1 MSIQSR
7 TTQFTELL
15 QRFFALAPESLLE
28 SSPPYSDFDGPA
40 VAELVATVR
49 FLRSTYET
57 LIPTGELNHLGF
69 HAVSQLQSHLQSAFN
84 TYDQLVKTRDQG
96 SYQNC
101 ALMIDQF
108 AHHTRMFGLPLLAA
122 GGAQLE
128 TVRGLLQIELE
139 TAKLNNA
146 AVEKLKQEVTTLI
159 TPAVAGSLSQ
169 QFMKRRDTLVIGRF
183 VWLTACVCLGA
194 YATYATGELV
204 TSVTASLQPAKGLP
218 SQADSSFWSMVFLR
232 TAILIPIFAAFGFSF
247 SQYRKER
254 EFEEEYAHKAAVAHS
269 LPNYGD
275 LAREPAVRDQIVTAA
290 TAVIFSSPTEQ
301 ARKVESS
308 SAMLGGMKEVVEA
321 LTKAVGKR

>member
-1 MSIQSR
+1 MTVAAR
-7 TTQFTELL
+7 TTQFVELL

-28 SSPPYSDFDGPA
+28 SSPPYSDFDGPN
-40 VAELVATVR
+40 VQELVSIVR

-57 LIPTGELNHLGF
+57 LIPAGELSHLSF
-69 HAVSQLQSHLQSAFN
+69 NAVTQLQGHLQAAFN

-96 SYQNC
+96 SYQSC
-101 ALMIDQF
+101 AAHIDQF
-108 AHHTRMFGLPLLAA
+108 AHHTRMFGVPFLAA

-128 TVRGLLQIELE
+128 TVRALLHAELE
-139 TAKLNNA
+139 TARLNNA

-183 VWLTACVCLGA
+183 IWLAACVGLGI
-194 YATYATGELV
+194 YATYATFDLV
-204 TSVTASLQPAKGLP
+204 TTITETLQSQKGTP
-218 SQADSSFWSMVFLR
+218 VPTDISFWSIVFLR
-232 TAILIPIFAAFGFSF
+232 TLILLPIFAAFGFSF
-247 SQYRKER
+247 AQYRKER

-290 TAVIFSSPTEQ
+290 ATVIFTSPTEQ

-308 SAMLGGMKEVVEA
+308 SAMLGSMKEVVEA